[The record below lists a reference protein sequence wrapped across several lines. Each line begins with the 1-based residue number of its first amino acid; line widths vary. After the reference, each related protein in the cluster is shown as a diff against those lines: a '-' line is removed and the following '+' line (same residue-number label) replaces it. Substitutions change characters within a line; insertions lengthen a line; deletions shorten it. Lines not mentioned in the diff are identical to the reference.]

1 MKKLLI
7 IPIMIMYYLLIA
19 VLFPIEIILIC
30 VRCAAEF
37 IVDFT
42 NKVINSYDTYLMEPF
57 SRIHFYYKE

>member
-1 MKKLLI
+1 
-7 IPIMIMYYLLIA
+7 MIMYYLLIA